1 MNRLIH
7 IAAAGTLLAFGAAA
21 QNPEDLAKLKMK
33 AEAEMVQMKMLGA
46 IKGMTV
52 KGAPYSAEEVNETNQ
67 VLADGTRIHR
77 ENRTTV
83 YRDSEGR
90 TRRETPENITITDP
104 VANVTYFLDPKTM
117 TGQKLPMAS
126 GNFAFVRTTSGTP
139 IKGEAASTFSF
150 HTSAD
155 GPTTI
160 MVNGTPLDEKALAE
174 AMAKAKASGSP
185 QTFTYDRREITTAV
199 GSGGGAGIGVGVA
212 RAIPDLPVG
221 GVMGAPVRLSM
232 KKQPGE
238 SLGKQTIEGV
248 NAEGTRNASTI
259 EAGAIGNDR
268 PIQVSSESWYSDEL
282 QMVVMSKHSDPRTG
296 DESFRLTNVSRSEPA
311 AYLFQAP
318 SGYQINERK

>member
-7 IAAAGTLLAFGAAA
+7 IAAAGTLLAFATAA
-21 QNPEDLAKLKMK
+21 QNPEDLARLKAK
-33 AEAEMVQMKMLGA
+33 AEAEMVQMKMVGA

-67 VLADGTRIHR
+67 MLADGTRIHR

-117 TGQKLPMAS
+117 TGQKLPMAA
-126 GNFAFVRTTSGTP
+126 GNFTFLRSTAGVPVR
-139 IKGEAASTFSF
+139 GEAASTFSF
-150 HTSAD
+150 HTTVD

-160 MVNGTPLDEKALAE
+160 TVNGTPLEEKELAE
-174 AMAKAKASGSP
+174 AMAKAKASGAP
-185 QTFTYDRREITTAV
+185 QTFTYDRREITTTV
-199 GSGGGAGIGVGVA
+199 GSGSGTGVGVGVA
-212 RAIPDLPVG
+212 PAARTRAMG
-221 GVMGAPVRLSM
+221 GVIMSDRVVSRKSA
-232 KKQPGE
+232 GE
-238 SLGKQTIEGV
+238 SIGKQMIEGV
-248 NAEGTRNASTI
+248 NAEGTRNVSTI

-268 PIQVSSESWYSDEL
+268 PIQVTGESWYSDEL

-296 DESFRLTNVSRSEPA
+296 DESFRLTNINRSEPG

-318 SGYQINERK
+318 TGYQINERK

>member
-33 AEAEMVQMKMLGA
+33 AEADMVQMKMVGA

-67 VLADGTRIHR
+67 MLADGTRIHR

-90 TRRETPENITITDP
+90 TRRETPDNITITDP

-126 GNFAFVRTTSGTP
+126 GNFTFLRSTAGVP

-150 HTSAD
+150 HTTVD

-160 MVNGTPLDEKALAE
+160 SVNGTPLEEKELAE
-174 AMAKAKASGSP
+174 AMAKAKASGST
-185 QTFTYDRREITTAV
+185 QTFTYDRREITTTV
-199 GSGGGAGIGVGVA
+199 GSGSGAGAGVGVA
-212 RAIPDLPVG
+212 TAARTRAMG
-221 GVMGAPVRLSM
+221 GVIMADKMAFRKSA
-232 KKQPGE
+232 GE
-238 SLGKQTIEGV
+238 SIGKQMIEGV
-248 NAEGTRNASTI
+248 NAEGTRNVSTI

-268 PIQVSSESWYSDEL
+268 PIQVTGESWYSDEL

-296 DESFRLTNVSRSEPA
+296 DESFRLTNISRSEPG

-318 SGYQINERK
+318 AGYQINERK